1 MRCIVPIVFTLM
13 LMTGQKTACFGQS
26 SDSITI
32 SYAERDTIY
41 KRLNECR
48 VLPELREMVKAQ
60 NAQLG
65 AWEELSKNDK
75 SIIDSLRSMVQTYDA
90 LLVVKNDHEAV
101 LNDIIKLKTKK
112 IRRTKLMTTIITIP
126 ISVLF
131 GGVMGVI
138 IAR

>member
-1 MRCIVPIVFTLM
+1 MRCILPIVFTLM
-13 LMTGQKTACFGQS
+13 LTIGQKTACFGQS
-26 SDSITI
+26 SDSICI

-65 AWEELSKNDK
+65 AWEKLSKNDRAT
-75 SIIDSLRSMVQTYDA
+75 IDSLKSRVQTYDA
-90 LLVVKNDHEAV
+90 LLVVKNEHEAV

-112 IRRTKLMTTIITIP
+112 IRRTKLMTTTITIP

-131 GGVMGVI
+131 GGVMGLI
-138 IAR
+138 IAK

>member
-13 LMTGQKTACFGQS
+13 LMIGQKTACFANS
-26 SDSITI
+26 SDSICI

-65 AWEELSKNDK
+65 AWEKLSKNDRAT
-75 SIIDSLRSMVQTYDA
+75 IDSLKSRVQTYDA
-90 LLVVKNDHEAV
+90 LLVVKNEHEAV
-101 LNDIIKLKTKK
+101 LNDIIKLKTKT

-131 GGVMGVI
+131 GGALGLI

>member
-1 MRCIVPIVFTLM
+1 MRCILPIVFTLM

-41 KRLNECR
+41 RRLNECR

-65 AWEELSKNDK
+65 AWEKLSKNDK
-75 SIIDSLRSMVQTYDA
+75 SIIDSLQSRMQTYDA
-90 LLVVKNDHEAV
+90 LLVVKNEHEAA
-101 LNDIIKLKTKK
+101 LNDIIKQKNKS
-112 IRRTKLMTTIITIP
+112 IRRVKLMTGIIVAP
-126 ISVLF
+126 VSVVLGGIF
-131 GGVMGVI
+131 GLI
-138 IAR
+138 IAK

>member
-1 MRCIVPIVFTLM
+1 MRCILPIVFTLM
-13 LMTGQKTACFGQS
+13 LTIGQKTACSGQS

-41 KRLNECR
+41 RRLNECR
-48 VLPELREMVKAQ
+48 LLPELREMVKAQ

-65 AWEELSKNDK
+65 AWEKLSKNDRAT
-75 SIIDSLRSMVQTYDA
+75 IDSLQSMMQTYDA
-90 LLVVKNDHEAV
+90 LLLVKNEHEAA

-131 GGVMGVI
+131 GGALGLI